1 MDKSNSVEIQT
12 PHITTWVGFYQALQE
27 PPRQMD
33 AIATTIQLVCPNLH
47 RCLLQIAHL
56 AALAAHQRSIRGI
69 SYKIQLD
76 GLLMHLHHEVDLF
89 ESSSLDKAFLRA
101 LAIKRTVVP

>member
-1 MDKSNSVEIQT
+1 MDRSNSIKIQT

-33 AIATTIQLVCPNLH
+33 ALETTIQLVCPKLH

-101 LAIKRTVVP
+101 LAIKRKVVP

>member
-1 MDKSNSVEIQT
+1 MSHLARALLFPKISPESS
-12 PHITTWVGFYQALQE
+12 HKMVGA
-27 PPRQMD
+27 P
-33 AIATTIQLVCPNLH
+33 TTIQLVRPKLH

-89 ESSSLDKAFLRA
+89 ESSSLEEAFLRA
-101 LAIKRTVVP
+101 LAIKRKVVP